1 MAAVMLDL
9 LGHTAFAVILQTGI
23 AFLLRSWKAGTAAA
37 IFWVISRE
45 IAQAEYRWIDQ
56 YGDGLRANM
65 PWWGGLDYRVW
76 QRLDPW
82 LDWILPCAVTLA
94 FAILAGKTT
103 ERKTK

>member
-9 LGHTAFAVILQTGI
+9 LGHIAFAVILQVAI
-23 AFLLRSWKAGTAAA
+23 AALFRSWKAGTAAA
-37 IFWVISRE
+37 ISWVVSRE

-65 PWWGGLDYRVW
+65 PWWGGLDYHVW

-82 LDWILPCAVTLA
+82 IDWVVPCAVALA
-94 FAILAGKTT
+94 LAILAGKSID
-103 ERKTK
+103 RKAK